1 MTTETLDFDTLVAA
15 ARAQIPGYCPEWTDH
30 NPSDP
35 GIAMIEL
42 AATFVEML
50 LFQAD
55 QVTESTRLAF
65 LRLLEGPDYVL
76 PESGDVEAAIDAA
89 VRRLREPFRAITPD
103 DFAELLR
110 TQWPQTPAALALG
123 ERARVARMHTLPQTD
138 LETPGAK
145 SPAPGHFSV
154 LIVPPGA
161 APRPAPDPALLA
173 GLRAFFD
180 ERRLLTV
187 HTHLVGPGYLRV
199 GVKAHLYADDDTD
212 ERGLDAR
219 AREAMKELFTPQ
231 GWPFGRSVYASDVL
245 SRLDKVPGVD
255 FVEQLQLTTETPAR
269 LVQDQGET
277 VAVRLLAHELVDF
290 DPALTTFTVYS
301 RAGGTWIKLNP

>member
-1 MTTETLDFDTLVAA
+1 MTTETLDFNALVAT

-50 LFQAD
+50 LYQAD
-55 QVTESTRLAF
+55 QVTDATRAAF
-65 LRLLEGPDYVL
+65 LSLLEGPGYTL
-76 PESGDVEAAIDAA
+76 PDGADVEAEIDAA
-89 VRRLREPFRAITPD
+89 VRRLREPFRAITPG

-123 ERARVARMHTLPQTD
+123 DRARVARLHTLPQTD
-138 LETPGAK
+138 LETPGAAY
-145 SPAPGHFSV
+145 PAPGHFSV
-154 LIVPPGA
+154 LVVPPSSD
-161 APRPAPDPALLA
+161 PRPAPDPGLLA

-180 ERRLLTV
+180 QRRLLTV
-187 HTHLVGPGYLRV
+187 QTHLVGPSYLKV
-199 GVKAHLYADDDTD
+199 GVTARLYADDDTD
-212 ERGLDAR
+212 ERNLAAR
-219 AREAMKELFTPQ
+219 ARDALTELLAPMT
-231 GWPFGRSVYASDVL
+231 WPFGRSVFASDVL
-245 SRLDKVPGVD
+245 SRLDKVNGVD
-255 FVEQLQLTTETPAR
+255 FVEQLELTTDAPSR

-277 VAVRLLAHELVDF
+277 VAVKLLAHELVDF
-290 DPALTTFTVYS
+290 TPALTTFTVYS